1 MQHRCKVSVIR
12 KELYKDLQEEYLA
25 NKESGECPFYNVGDE
40 FIFDRYGDKDDFWT
54 MGRGSQCSEAW
65 DCISRYIYT
74 ALQGGAIMRGWSK
87 NDKIM
92 IACCNDGTRPVIF
105 KIERIDYYAI
115 YIKDIKNNED
125 ANKIQNAIKAIY
137 NVDETKYISEKS
149 YIEVIINEDVPEH
162 IFERAVKNAGDF
174 QIEKID

>member
-1 MQHRCKVSVIR
+1 MQHRCKVTVIR

-25 NKESGECPFYNVGDE
+25 DKEAGECPFYNVGDE
-40 FIFDRYGDKDDFWT
+40 FIFDRYDDKDDFWT

-92 IACCNDGTRPVIF
+92 IACCNDGTRPVVF
-105 KIERIDYYAI
+105 KIERIDYYAV
-115 YIKDIKNNED
+115 YIDGIDNKNAD
-125 ANKIQNAIKAIY
+125 KIQNAIKAIY
-137 NVDETKYISEKS
+137 NVTETKYVEDKE
-149 YIEVIINEDVPEH
+149 YIEVVVSEEVPEH
-162 IFERAVKNAGDF
+162 IFERAIKNAGEF
-174 QIEKID
+174 TINHID